1 LPPRGRHSDALAGSP
16 GPSRR
21 RRVAGEG
28 GPFFEVRA
36 SLEIVG
42 RNGAAPDG
50 RQRAQELLDWLLRNG
65 RREQLCAEVAAISGA
80 PRELVEDAL
89 QEVCE
94 HAAAADKCQGTSAG
108 EVYNWLLTATLHRVG
123 KLLGRAHRRREVL
136 VDPDGGLLERLGAG
150 DGADVEV
157 LEREREREL
166 RELVRT
172 AIEALNERQRQVA
185 ALHSR
190 GLAGR
195 EIARHLGS
203 SERRVKH
210 LKAETYA
217 GARDRLVEAA
227 GGGCQDGERLIGRFW
242 FGLASA
248 SERSAAHLHLS
259 GCERCATLHQRL
271 ELMHE
276 KIAALLPVPA
286 AVQADPGL
294 VERTLHKTAQ
304 ALTSAKQQLADA
316 AGQAKQHAAA
326 GYARAVEYTPLA
338 SARPGAAA
346 TAIAG
351 CLALGGGAAGYCI
364 DKGVDPITGLA
375 DVVQRSPA
383 KQAQER
389 PKKKPP
395 AEQPPDPPRVATA
408 APTPAPPEPTP
419 PPAPE
424 QQAATPAPAPAAAPA
439 PVQPAP
445 PPEPP
450 PEPTPPAVQFGEPT
464 NPAQSSPSTAA
475 PSPQPAQPAPA
486 PPSGGGDLYGP

>member
-1 LPPRGRHSDALAGSP
+1 
-16 GPSRR
+16 
-21 RRVAGEG
+21 
-28 GPFFEVRA
+28 
-36 SLEIVG
+36 VG
-42 RNGAAPDG
+42 RIDAAPG
-50 RQRAQELLDWLLRNG
+50 RRQRTRELLDWLLRNG
-65 RREQLCAEVAAISGA
+65 RRERLCAEVAAMSGA
-80 PRELVEDAL
+80 PHELVEDAL
-89 QEVCE
+89 QDVCE
-94 HAAAADKCQGTSAG
+94 RAAATDKCRGASEG

-123 KLLGRAHRRREVL
+123 KLLDRSHRRHEVL
-136 VDPDGGLLERLGAG
+136 IDRVDGEQSEPLGASA
-150 DGADVEV
+150 GADAEV

-166 RELVRT
+166 AELART
-172 AIEALNERQRQVA
+172 VVEQLDERQRQVA

-210 LKAETYA
+210 LKAETYSL
-217 GARDRLVEAA
+217 ARDTLVEAA
-227 GGGCQDGERLIGRFW
+227 GGGCQDGERLVGRVW

-248 SERSAAHLHLS
+248 TQRYAVQLHVL
-259 GCERCATLHQRL
+259 GCERCATLHRRL

-286 AVQADPGL
+286 AAQADPGL

-304 ALTSAKQQLADA
+304 ALAHAKQQLADA

-326 GYARAVEYTPLA
+326 GYTRTVEYTPLA
-338 SARPGAAA
+338 SVRPGAAA

-375 DVVQRSPA
+375 NVVQPSPT
-383 KQAQER
+383 KPAQER
-389 PKKKPP
+389 PAKKKPP
-395 AEQPPDPPRVATA
+395 AEQPPDPPQVATA
-408 APTPAPPEPTP
+408 APAPAPPEPTP
-419 PPAPE
+419 PPPASE
-424 QQAATPAPAPAAAPA
+424 QPAPAPAPVPAPA
-439 PVQPAP
+439 PAQPAP
-445 PPEPP
+445 PPPPP

-475 PSPQPAQPAPA
+475 PLPQPAQPAPA